1 MPRKAID
8 YSNCVIYK
16 IQHIENEEL
25 LYVGH
30 TTNFKQRKKAH
41 KCACNC
47 LANTNSN
54 LKVYK
59 MMRENGGW
67 DNFNMIVLHKYPCQ
81 SREEADKE
89 EDKVM
94 RKLRASMNS
103 INAYRDEEK
112 RLEYRKKYYIENKE
126 QKQHYYIE
134 NKEHISESQKDYRD
148 KNKERIE
155 SLSLKHRQGIINK
168 VMNTYEKI
176 KHNKFTCGCG
186 SIFIDRPSN
195 HNNHLK
201 SDKRSLYLSNLN
213 TII

>member
-67 DNFNMIVLHKYPCQ
+67 DN
-81 SREEADKE
+81 
-89 EDKVM
+89 
-94 RKLRASMNS
+94 
-103 INAYRDEEK
+103 
-112 RLEYRKKYYIENKE
+112 
-126 QKQHYYIE
+126 
-134 NKEHISESQKDYRD
+134 
-148 KNKERIE
+148 
-155 SLSLKHRQGIINK
+155 
-168 VMNTYEKI
+168 
-176 KHNKFTCGCG
+176 
-186 SIFIDRPSN
+186 
-195 HNNHLK
+195 
-201 SDKRSLYLSNLN
+201 
-213 TII
+213 